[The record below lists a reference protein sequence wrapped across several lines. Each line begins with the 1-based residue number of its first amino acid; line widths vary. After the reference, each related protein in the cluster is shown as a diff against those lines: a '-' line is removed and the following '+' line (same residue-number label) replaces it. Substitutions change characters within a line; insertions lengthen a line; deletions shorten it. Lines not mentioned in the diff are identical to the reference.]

1 MRGYGIFFFIAEAFR
16 GLRAN
21 SLVNLLAVGTISMA
35 MVIVGFFLILFF
47 NVRSTVNTLSD
58 KLVMSVYLKDGLTQ
72 HEKDFLFGRI
82 RTEPGVK
89 RAVYLSRDEALS
101 QFKRELQGQEPL
113 IQNLG
118 ENPLPDSFELV
129 IDRSHADANRLAALA
144 KKLAASPG
152 VEDVSYG
159 KKGAEVIT
167 ALYKLLT
174 YGGTA
179 LAILLG
185 VSVVF
190 IISNSVRLALYSRGQ
205 EIELMQWIGA
215 TRGFIQGPF
224 LIEGAILAMLGSALA
239 IGILA
244 ALFYSLPP
252 ELVLFL
258 ARPNGLDFLPPQVVA
273 YMIIGGGLLGLA
285 GGLVSVGKFLE

>member
-1 MRGYGIFFFIAEAFR
+1 VRGYGIFYYIAEALR

-35 MVIVGFFLILFF
+35 MLIVGFFLILFF
-47 NVRSTVNTLSD
+47 NIRATVNTLSD
-58 KLVMSVYLKDGLTQ
+58 KLIVSAYLKEGLTP
-72 HEKDFLFGRI
+72 HEKDFLQSRL

-89 RAVYLSRDEALS
+89 KADFVSKDEALAR
-101 QFKRELQGQEPL
+101 FKKELQGQESL

-129 IDRSHADANRLAALA
+129 IDRRYAESGRLEALV
-144 KKLAASPG
+144 KKISSAPG

-159 KKGAEVIT
+159 RKGAEVVAT
-167 ALYKLLT
+167 LYRLLT

-179 LAILLG
+179 LALLLG
-185 VSVVF
+185 ISVVF

-224 LIEGAILAMLGSALA
+224 LIEGAILSMTGSALA
-239 IGILA
+239 VGVLA
-244 ALFYSLPP
+244 AIFYSLPP
-252 ELVLFL
+252 DIVLFL
-258 ARPNGLDFLPPQVVA
+258 SRSNSLDFLPPQVVA
-273 YMIIGGGLLGLA
+273 YMIGGGGMLGLA
-285 GGLVSVGKFLE
+285 GGLISVNKFME